1 MPADL
6 RIFVNERAFTL
17 PAGSTVRDA
26 LRLAAPELLL
36 PEAEGSALVTDG
48 RGVDIALDAPL
59 SGGAILRAHRSS
71 RRG

>member
-17 PAGSTVRDA
+17 PAGSTVLDA

-36 PEAEGSALVTDG
+36 PEAEGGALVTDG